1 MANAIRSRC
10 RHYLSYSGVSL
21 PLKLVTPLAPEQIVN
36 RNTYFRGCFDD
47 QDRLIGV
54 QKIVYGETEFEHRYQ
69 YDSAGVLRR
78 AEIRDAEGE
87 VSILRFDAEGQR
99 RPD

>member
-1 MANAIRSRC
+1 MTHDMPGHC
-10 RHYLSYSGVSL
+10 RHYLTYSGVTL
-21 PLKLVTPLAPEQIVN
+21 PLKLMTPLEPEQIAH
-36 RNTYFRGCFDD
+36 RNTYFLGYFDE

-78 AEIRDAEGE
+78 AEIRDAEDE
-87 VSILRFDAEGQR
+87 VSVMQFDANGAR
-99 RPD
+99 LPD